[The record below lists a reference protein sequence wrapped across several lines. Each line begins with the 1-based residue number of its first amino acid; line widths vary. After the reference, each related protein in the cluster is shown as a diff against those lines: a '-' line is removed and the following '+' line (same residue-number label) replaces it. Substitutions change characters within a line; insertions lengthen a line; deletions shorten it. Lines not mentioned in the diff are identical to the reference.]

1 MSDKI
6 LTDTYNHQIE
16 KNYKWNFFWFTV
28 DNMMFFFIF
37 MGLSPYTVL
46 PFYLK
51 HFTNSNILIALIP
64 AIHILGN
71 SLPQIFM
78 ARFLKKTDERKKHL
92 FLIASVQRFGILGM
106 LLLVILQPILGISST
121 LTVVLFFATL
131 GIQTIA
137 SGFYLP
143 TWLDFL
149 GKSIPTRRGLLFGV
163 SNFFGGLMG
172 LGIGW
177 LLSFLLD
184 RFPFYQAMP
193 WIVGISFAASMVSLL
208 AIWLWRE
215 TLPPRHVTEAAQ
227 QVSSR
232 KTILGDSNFIKFL
245 VWRGVMVMLDIATP
259 FYALSALERL
269 KLADSQIGV
278 FTVLLSLSETVLN
291 PLWGWMGD
299 HKGFFNIVLISAA
312 AGSLAAFLAAT
323 APSLFVYYLIF
334 LLAGVMISGL
344 QISNFNIIFEFS
356 PAHLVPMYTAVS
368 QMALTP
374 LSGVIPVLGG
384 LIADKLGYIS
394 DFWLA
399 GIVGVVSLT
408 GIWVGVRNPKKSQVL
423 NINKSEKPLA

>member
-1 MSDKI
+1 MS
-6 LTDTYNHQIE
+6 DTYNRQIE
-16 KNYKWNFFWFTV
+16 KNYKWNFFWITV

-64 AIHILGN
+64 AFHILGN

-78 ARFLKKTDERKKHL
+78 ARFLKKTEERKKYL
-92 FLIASVQRFGILGM
+92 FLIASIQRLGIFGM
-106 LLLVILQPILGISST
+106 LLLIILQPILGISNV
-121 LTVVLFFATL
+121 LTITLFFLTL

-137 SGFYLP
+137 SGFYVP
-143 TWLDFL
+143 TWLDFF

-177 LLSFLLD
+177 LLSYLLD
-184 RFPFYQAMP
+184 RFPYYQAMP
-193 WIVGISFAASMVSLL
+193 WIVSIAFGASMLSLL
-208 AIWLWRE
+208 AIWLWKE
-215 TLPPRHVTEAAQ
+215 TLPPKHVTEAAQ

-232 KTILGDSNFIKFL
+232 KTILADSNFIKYL

-269 KLADSQIGV
+269 KIADSQIGV

-291 PLWGWMGD
+291 PLWGWLGD
-299 HKGFFNIVLISAA
+299 HKGFLNIVLISAA

-323 APSLFVYYLIF
+323 APSLIIYYLIF

-344 QISNFNIIFEFS
+344 QISNFNIVFEFS
-356 PAHLVPMYTAVS
+356 PANLVPMYTAVS
-368 QMALTP
+368 QVALSP
-374 LSGVIPVLGG
+374 LSGVIPMLGG
-384 LIADKLGYIS
+384 FIADKFGYLS

-399 GIVGVVSLT
+399 GVVGVISLT
-408 GIWVGVRNPKKSQVL
+408 GMWTSVRNPKKIQAL
-423 NINKSEKPLA
+423 QLIKSEKPLI

>member
-1 MSDKI
+1 MS
-6 LTDTYNHQIE
+6 DTYNRQIE

-28 DNMMFFFIF
+28 DNTMFFFIF

-78 ARFLKKTDERKKHL
+78 ARFLKKTEERKKYL
-92 FLIASVQRFGILGM
+92 FLIASIQRFGIFGM
-106 LLLVILQPILGISST
+106 LLLIILQPMLGISNA
-121 LTVVLFFATL
+121 LTITLFFLTL

-137 SGFYLP
+137 SGFYVP
-143 TWLDFL
+143 TWLDFF
-149 GKSIPTRRGLLFGV
+149 GKSIPTRRGLLFGI
-163 SNFFGGLMG
+163 SNFFGGLLG

-184 RFPFYQAMP
+184 RFPYYQAMP
-193 WIVGISFAASMVSLL
+193 WIVGIAFAASLFSLL
-208 AIWLWRE
+208 AIWLWKE
-215 TLPPRHVTEAAQ
+215 TLPPKHVSEAAQ

-232 KTILGDSNFIKFL
+232 KTILADSNFIKYL
-245 VWRGVMVMLDIATP
+245 VWRGLMVMLDIATP

-269 KLADSQIGV
+269 KIADSQIGV

-291 PLWGWMGD
+291 PLWGWLGD
-299 HKGFFNIVLISAA
+299 HKGFLNIVLISAA

-323 APSLFVYYLIF
+323 APSLIIYYVIF

-344 QISNFNIIFEFS
+344 QISNFNIVFEFS
-356 PAHLVPMYTAVS
+356 PANLVPMYTAVS
-368 QMALTP
+368 QVALSP
-374 LSGVIPVLGG
+374 LSGVIPILGG
-384 LIADKLGYIS
+384 FIADKFGYLS

-399 GIVGVVSLT
+399 GVVGVISLT
-408 GIWVGVRNPKKSQVL
+408 GMWISVRNPKKIQAL
-423 NINKSEKPLA
+423 QLIKSEKPLV

>member
-1 MSDKI
+1 M
-6 LTDTYNHQIE
+6 TDTYNRQIE
-16 KNYKWNFFWFTV
+16 KNYKWNFLWFTV
-28 DNMMFFFIF
+28 DNTMFFFIF

-78 ARFLKKTDERKKHL
+78 ARFLKKTDERKKYL
-92 FLIASVQRFGILGM
+92 FLIASVQRFGIFGM
-106 LLLVILQPILGISST
+106 LLLVILQPILGISSA
-121 LTVVLFFATL
+121 LTVILFFVTL

-143 TWLDFL
+143 TWLDFF

-163 SNFFGGLMG
+163 SNFIGGLLG

-184 RFPFYQAMP
+184 RFPYYQAMP
-193 WIVGISFAASMVSLL
+193 WIVGIAFAASLISLL
-208 AIWLWRE
+208 AIWLWKE
-215 TLPPRHVTEAAQ
+215 TLPPKHISDAAQ
-227 QVSSR
+227 QVNSR
-232 KTILGDSNFIKFL
+232 KTILADSNFIKYL
-245 VWRGVMVMLDIATP
+245 VWRGLMVMLDIATP

-278 FTVLLSLSETVLN
+278 FTLLLSLSETVLN

-299 HKGFFNIVLISAA
+299 HKGFLNIVLISAA

-323 APSLFVYYLIF
+323 APGLIIYYVIF

-344 QISNFNIIFEFS
+344 QISNFNIVFEFS
-356 PAHLVPMYTAVS
+356 PSNLVPMYTAVS
-368 QMALTP
+368 QVALSP

-384 LIADKLGYIS
+384 FIADKFGYLS
-394 DFWLA
+394 DFWIAGVVGVISLA
-399 GIVGVVSLT
+399 GMWISVKD
-408 GIWVGVRNPKKSQVL
+408 PKKIQAL
-423 NINKSEKPLA
+423 QLIKSEKPLV

>member
-1 MSDKI
+1 MSAS
-6 LTDTYNHQIE
+6 YNHQIE

-51 HFTNSNILIALIP
+51 HFTDSNILIALIP
-64 AIHILGN
+64 AMHILAF

-78 ARFLKKTDERKKHL
+78 ARFLKKTEERKKYL
-92 FLIASVQRFGILGM
+92 FIIASVQRLGIFG
-106 LLLVILQPILGISST
+106 LLILVILQPILNISNGLT
-121 LTVVLFFATL
+121 IFLFFLTV
-131 GIQTIA
+131 GIQNFA
-137 SGFYLP
+137 SGFYVP
-143 TWLDFL
+143 AWLDFL
-149 GKSIPTRRGLLFGV
+149 GKSIPTRRGLLFGI

-184 RFPFYQAMP
+184 RFPYYQAIP

-208 AIWLWRE
+208 AIRFWKE
-215 TLPPRHVTEAAQ
+215 TLPPKHVAEAAQ

-232 KTILGDSNFIKFL
+232 KAILDDSNFIKYL
-245 VWRGVMVMLDIATP
+245 VWRGMMVMLDIATP

-291 PLWGWMGD
+291 PLWGWLGD

-312 AGSLAAFLAAT
+312 AGSLAAILAAT

-334 LLAGVMISGL
+334 LLAGVMIS
-344 QISNFNIIFEFS
+344 NIIFEFS

-368 QMALTP
+368 QVALTP

-384 LIADKLGYIS
+384 LIADKFGYLS

-399 GIVGVVSLT
+399 GVVGVISLT
-408 GIWVGVRNPKKSQVL
+408 GLWIGVKNPKKMKPL
-423 NINKSEKPLA
+423 NLNEYEKPLV

>member
-1 MSDKI
+1 MI
-6 LTDTYNHQIE
+6 DTYNRQIE

-51 HFTNSNILIALIP
+51 HFTGSNILIALIP
-64 AIHILGN
+64 AIYILGN

-78 ARFLKKTDERKKHL
+78 ARFLKKTDERKKYL
-92 FLIASVQRFGILGM
+92 FLIASVQRLGILGM
-106 LLLVILQPILGISST
+106 LLLVILQPILNISNALTIIFFFLT
-121 LTVVLFFATL
+121 LV
-131 GIQTIA
+131 IQTIA
-137 SGFYLP
+137 SGFYIP

-149 GKSIPTRRGLLFGV
+149 GKSIPTRRGLLFGI
-163 SNFFGGLMG
+163 SNFLGGLMG

-193 WIVGISFAASMVSLL
+193 WIVGISFAASMFSLL
-208 AIWLWRE
+208 AIRLWKE
-215 TLPPRHVTEAAQ
+215 TLPPKHVTKAAQ

-232 KTILGDSNFIKFL
+232 KTILADRNFIKFL

-259 FYALSALERL
+259 FYTLSALERL
-269 KLADSQIGV
+269 KIADSQIGV
-278 FTVLLSLSETVLN
+278 FTLLLSLSETVLN
-291 PLWGWMGD
+291 PLWGWLGD
-299 HKGFFNIVLISAA
+299 HKGFFSIVLISAA
-312 AGSLAAFLAAT
+312 AGSLAAILAAT
-323 APSLFVYYLIF
+323 APSLIVFYLIF
-334 LLAGVMISGL
+334 LLAGVMVSGL
-344 QISNFNIIFEFS
+344 QISNFNIIFDFS
-356 PAHLVPMYTAVS
+356 PANLVPMYTAVS

-384 LIADKLGYIS
+384 LIADNFGYLS

-399 GIVGVVSLT
+399 GAAGVISLA
-408 GIWVGVRNPKKSQVL
+408 GMWIGVRNPKKIQVL
-423 NINKSEKPLA
+423 NPLKSENQ